1 MALYNWRVKSGGG
14 VFQGQLGWKIRWW
27 LLSIL
32 SSASISVGFSLGRI
46 SMGNFIGFTDIN
58 IKGKRLSSSDSAS
71 KSPRVDTHRPRLD
84 QISCHKQLLYL
95 RDSALWLVDLG
106 QVLNLMPG
114 DLSQNEL
121 NKIINTP
128 ASGRAL
134 VAKEED
140 AE

>member
-1 MALYNWRVKSGGG
+1 
-14 VFQGQLGWKIRWW
+14 
-27 LLSIL
+27 
-32 SSASISVGFSLGRI
+32 
-46 SMGNFIGFTDIN
+46 MGNFIGFTDIN